1 MYLCIKKKV
10 RGGLANY
17 SILESRQ
24 TFVCIC
30 HESRQLPD
38 YWSIPTVQTVYGSRK
53 TILNFVSSYTLNH
66 PLPALRPS
74 RRVTNHSCTKCRQ
87 PRPPASAPRS
97 PWGISSNTWSTV
109 PRGRRSSLASRR
121 EIYRR
126 FSACCTRSGLDRQGR
141 KGVARRRQAIAGA
154 MERATRADGMLLDL
168 EPMAWGATESCS
180 RRVAIG
186 PRMRDPLAAAM
197 RGVAIAIVC
206 TAEFVFGHVWT
217 WVQLWCFTNRLMSNH
232 QLTTH

>member
-109 PRGRRSSLASRR
+109 PRGLGDGGARLLRGAKFTGASPPAAYDQDLIGKAARAWRAGGRPSPAPWKELLALTV
-121 EIYRR
+121 
-126 FSACCTRSGLDRQGR
+126 CCWIWSPWHGELRKVAQG
-141 KGVARRRQAIAGA
+141 A
-154 MERATRADGMLLDL
+154 
-168 EPMAWGATESCS
+168 
-180 RRVAIG
+180 
-186 PRMRDPLAAAM
+186 
-197 RGVAIAIVC
+197 
-206 TAEFVFGHVWT
+206 
-217 WVQLWCFTNRLMSNH
+217 
-232 QLTTH
+232 